1 MDIRFDGKVVAVTGG
16 GSGIG
21 RESARLFA
29 ASGARVF
36 LGDINEAGGHE
47 TVQMIEDAGGT
58 AVFTVCDVTDDAQVR
73 DFIDFGVRT
82 YGRLDCAVN
91 ASGIAPS
98 GTIEQTEPAVFDRTL
113 KVNLYG
119 LYHAMRHEV
128 PAMRASG
135 GGAIVNICSDNSLT
149 VTASGTAYG
158 TSKWGALGLTKAVG
172 LELADQGIRVNSV
185 GPGITDTAMIAG
197 LRIAAPEVIDKIIEG
212 VPDKRM
218 GRADEPAFAALFLCS
233 EFAAHITCEQITVD
247 GGQFVRL

>member
-16 GSGIG
+16 ASGIG
-21 RESARLFA
+21 RASAVLFA
-29 ASGARVF
+29 ASGARVV
-36 LGDINEAGGHE
+36 LCDIDATGGAQTVRMIEEAGGE
-47 TVQMIEDAGGT
+47 
-58 AVFTVCDVTDDAQVR
+58 AVFVTCDVTDDVQVR
-73 DFIDFGVRT
+73 DFIDVGMRT

-98 GTIEQTEPAVFDRTL
+98 GTIEQTDPATFDKTL

-119 LYHAMRHEV
+119 LYFAMRHEV

-149 VTASGTAYG
+149 VTPSGTAYG

-185 GPGITDTAMIAG
+185 GPGITDTPMIAG
-197 LRIAAPEVIDKIIEG
+197 LRRSAPEVIDKIIEG

-218 GRADEPAFAALFLCS
+218 GRAEEPAFAALFLCS
-233 EFAAHITCEQITVD
+233 DFAAHITCEQITVD

>member
-1 MDIRFDGKVVAVTGG
+1 MDIRFDGKVAAVTGG

-21 RESARLFA
+21 RETARLFA
-29 ASGARVF
+29 ASGAQVF
-36 LGDINEAGGHE
+36 LCDANEAGGRE
-47 TVQMIEDAGGT
+47 TVQMIADAGGE
-58 AVFTVCDVTDDAQVR
+58 AAFIACDVSDDAQMG
-73 DFIDFGVRT
+73 DFVDFGVRT

-91 ASGIAPS
+91 AAGIAPH
-98 GTIEQTEPAVFDRTL
+98 GTIEQTEPDVFDRAL
-113 KVNLYG
+113 KINLYG

-135 GGAIVNICSDNSLT
+135 GGAIVNVCSDNALT

-197 LRIAAPEVIDKIIEG
+197 LKAAVPEVIERIVDG

-218 GRADEPAFAALFLCS
+218 GRADEPAAAALFLCS
-233 EFAAHITCEQITVD
+233 DFAAHINCIQITVD